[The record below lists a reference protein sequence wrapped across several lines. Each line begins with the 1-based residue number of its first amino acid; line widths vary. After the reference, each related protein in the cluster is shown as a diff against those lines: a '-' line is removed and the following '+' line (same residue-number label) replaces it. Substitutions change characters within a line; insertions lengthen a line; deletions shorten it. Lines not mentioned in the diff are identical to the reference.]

1 MNAKPLNIESGLNR
15 STRRLAVV
23 CPMANEGDNA
33 AAFALATLS
42 QCVGFQAVTFLAVID
57 KASTDNTRDVLE
69 DLARTNPQISVVWAP
84 ENRCAVDAYIRGYKE
99 AMALEADWILEIDAG
114 FSHQP
119 EDIPQFFDAMENGYD
134 CVFGSRFMSG
144 GQITEGS
151 SKRYLVSRMGT
162 VLSNFLLGTQLADM
176 TSGFEMF
183 SRRAM
188 TLILDRGIQSRAHFF
203 QTEIKVYCRNL
214 KIVEVPIHYK
224 SPSPRMKS
232 SAITDAFRQLGRLFV
247 MRISDQLRGHSEDQP
262 GYNDDLSTYAAHARV
277 RGGK

>member
-1 MNAKPLNIESGLNR
+1 MSIASTKSEVGSRSAKN
-15 STRRLAVV
+15 LAVV

-33 AAFALATLS
+33 AAFALSTLK
-42 QCVGFQAVTFLAVID
+42 QCVGFRSVTFLAVID
-57 KASTDNTRDVLE
+57 KASTDNTREVLE
-69 DLARTNPQISVVWAP
+69 DLARTNPAVVVVWAP
-84 ENRCAVDAYIRGYKE
+84 ENRCAVDAYVRGYKE
-99 AMALEADWILEIDAG
+99 AMAREADWILEIDAG

-119 EDIPQFFDAMENGYD
+119 EDIPQFFDQMEKGHD
-134 CVFGSRFMSG
+134 CVFGSRFMRG
-144 GQITEGS
+144 GKVTEGS
-151 SKRYLVSRMGT
+151 SKRYFVSRMGT

-183 SRRAM
+183 SRQAM
-188 TLILDRGIQSRAHFF
+188 QHILERGIQSRAHFF
-203 QTEIKVYCRNL
+203 QTEIKFYCRNL

-247 MRISDQLRGHSEDQP
+247 LRLSDQLRGLSEDQP
-262 GYNDDLSTYAAHARV
+262 GYNDDLSPYATHARI